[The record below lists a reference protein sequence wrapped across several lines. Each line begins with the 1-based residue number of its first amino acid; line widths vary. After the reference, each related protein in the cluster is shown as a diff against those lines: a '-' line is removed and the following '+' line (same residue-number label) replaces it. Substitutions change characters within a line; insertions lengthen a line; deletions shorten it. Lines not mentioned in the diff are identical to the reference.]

1 MELNIFSSQCAV
13 EKPHKEADCSE
24 KIKHPCR
31 NESSESDS
39 SKAPK
44 VCAST
49 TRDPSV
55 YEENEETNKLSTD
68 PSKSHISALNINSV
82 VTTNTL
88 APDHQPTV
96 DPISAL
102 QTVMNLHLGGAT
114 KPALSVTNPMDM
126 LFKMSNS
133 MAKKVLLKAVPPETD
148 KKMES
153 ANGGVNDLSKDQPID
168 LSKGQSK
175 TPASSTR
182 IPASQ
187 PTSISPYQENAL
199 ADISDMLRNL
209 TEPNVL
215 SKVSKRGSW
224 LKQSTSERA
233 SIADE
238 TEEEDFTSQK
248 HKGHQSN
255 WNPIHLLILQ
265 ACFTASLRRT
275 ADGKY
280 VSTDLSP
287 KERTQISNLT
297 GLSMATISHWLAN
310 VKYQLRRSGRTK
322 FLRNLDVGQPVF
334 FCSQCSSQVRSPSAH
349 VYHLESH
356 LGFRMKDF
364 PKLSADKLRKFMEQA
379 QRSAHYICVRW
390 RRGHDIEDTL

>member
-1 MELNIFSSQCAV
+1 
-13 EKPHKEADCSE
+13 
-24 KIKHPCR
+24 
-31 NESSESDS
+31 
-39 SKAPK
+39 
-44 VCAST
+44 
-49 TRDPSV
+49 
-55 YEENEETNKLSTD
+55 
-68 PSKSHISALNINSV
+68 
-82 VTTNTL
+82 
-88 APDHQPTV
+88 
-96 DPISAL
+96 
-102 QTVMNLHLGGAT
+102 
-114 KPALSVTNPMDM
+114 
-126 LFKMSNS
+126 
-133 MAKKVLLKAVPPETD
+133 
-148 KKMES
+148 
-153 ANGGVNDLSKDQPID
+153 
-168 LSKGQSK
+168 
-175 TPASSTR
+175 
-182 IPASQ
+182 
-187 PTSISPYQENAL
+187 
-199 ADISDMLRNL
+199 MLRNL

-248 HKGHQSN
+248 HKGRQSN

-364 PKLSADKLRKFMEQA
+364 PKLSADKLRK
-379 QRSAHYICVRW
+379 SAMRINKALPRLHSLPADKKGTQPDHHQPACTQTPPQQGSW
-390 RRGHDIEDTL
+390 NKPRGVHIISV